1 MLTMVLWV
9 DSKLPQTSIPHGC
22 LREKLQMIC
31 DYNGIFRWK
40 GLASE
45 VTFGEDSAVLD
56 EGFTLGLLD

>member
-1 MLTMVLWV
+1 
-9 DSKLPQTSIPHGC
+9 
-22 LREKLQMIC
+22 MIC
-31 DYNGIFRWK
+31 DYSGIVRRK